1 MASFGPA
8 QTTVDYELI
17 DFGLV
22 TEGRVNLVPLFLEI
36 MMPKLSK
43 DERTT
48 LAIKELSRAARVNF
62 GELAGFGRMIR
73 QGDNEETRRYGLT
86 NWYLRPLYVRR
97 DLVFV
102 ECYIQDAARWVG
114 CPNCPDAYLVKV
126 GSKVRR
132 FRDYSRALRQ
142 AAISLR
148 RLETPNV
155 DEQ

>member
-1 MASFGPA
+1 M
-8 QTTVDYELI
+8 
-17 DFGLV
+17 
-22 TEGRVNLVPLFLEI
+22 R
-36 MMPKLSK
+36 LSK

-48 LAIKELSRAARVNF
+48 LAIKELSRVARANF
-62 GELAGFGRMIR
+62 GDMAGFGKMIR
-73 QGDNEETRRYGLT
+73 QGDNEETRRFGLS
-86 NWYLRPLYVRR
+86 NWYLRSLYVRK

-126 GSKVRR
+126 GTKVRR

-142 AAISLR
+142 AAISLS
-148 RLETPNV
+148 RLERQNV